1 MMEKY
6 SLLLK
11 KMKEKGKVAVAFS
24 GGVDSSLVAYV
35 AKQAGIESLLIT
47 LTSPLFPSYELKMA
61 KEIASQ
67 LKIPHVIFRHS
78 FHAEIAKND
87 VRRCYYCKTHEAK
100 LWKEIAKKHGFN
112 VVADGSNFD
121 DLQDKK
127 RPGVKASSE
136 QGIWHP
142 LAEAKITKKEA
153 RDMAKKLGLKIW
165 NKPSNACLASRIA
178 YGEEITLKKLKMV
191 EEAEDF
197 LRTISPQIRVRFHKS
212 IARIEVPIEKMNDV
226 LKRKREIVAY
236 LKKLG
241 FIYVTL
247 DLEGYRSGSMHEEIK
262 NSTFNFLTILI

>member
-11 KMKEKGKVAVAFS
+11 KMKEKGKVAIAFS

-121 DLQDKK
+121 DLQD
-127 RPGVKASSE
+127 
-136 QGIWHP
+136 
-142 LAEAKITKKEA
+142 
-153 RDMAKKLGLKIW
+153 
-165 NKPSNACLASRIA
+165 
-178 YGEEITLKKLKMV
+178 
-191 EEAEDF
+191 
-197 LRTISPQIRVRFHKS
+197 RTISPQIRVRFHKS

-226 LKRKREIVAY
+226 LKRKKEIVAY

-262 NSTFNFLTILI
+262 K